1 MTIDELKEFQ
11 KEYNEWLDDL
21 EREQNKLEES
31 IQKACNC
38 PSDCLL
44 LDKYPECKDNCN
56 YDQQMAELEKEY
68 DKYLDELAATIKRGL
83 VKEAIEQQENKPT
96 YDDLIFLISFLWKWS
111 DDPAMLT
118 ALVEEDEEKIENILN
133 MFPHRQETT
142 RKDFFKARDIFWAL
156 KDKIVEINGWWE

>member
-31 IQKACNC
+31 IQEECNC

-111 DDPAMLT
+111 DDPKVLE
-118 ALVEEDEEKIENILN
+118 ALVEESAFEEVMNDELY
-133 MFPHRQETT
+133 
-142 RKDFFKARDIFWAL
+142 RKWLKEEDLERASQIFWDL
-156 KDKIVEINGWWE
+156 KDDIVKINGFWE